1 MQIVNFSIKATSLAV
16 VLGVTKKKWGADTS
30 PTETLAD
37 DEILSELSF
46 TATLHGR
53 WPDRFLQR
61 QSKKKMII
69 RNRTTKI
76 SALPLCGLRE
86 S

>member
-16 VLGVTKKKWGADTS
+16 VLGVTKKWGADTS

-53 WPDRFLQR
+53 WPDRFLQ
-61 QSKKKMII
+61 
-69 RNRTTKI
+69 
-76 SALPLCGLRE
+76 
-86 S
+86 

>member
-1 MQIVNFSIKATSLAV
+1 M
-16 VLGVTKKKWGADTS
+16 GADTS

-61 QSKKKMII
+61 QSKKNEGKVCVSAQILLFLQQ
-69 RNRTTKI
+69 KI
-76 SALPLCGLRE
+76 GGI
-86 S
+86 

>member
-16 VLGVTKKKWGADTS
+16 VLGVTKKMGADTS

-53 WPDRFLQR
+53 WPDPFHHRL
-61 QSKKKMII
+61 SKKNERKVCV
-69 RNRTTKI
+69 
-76 SALPLCGLRE
+76 SA
-86 S
+86 